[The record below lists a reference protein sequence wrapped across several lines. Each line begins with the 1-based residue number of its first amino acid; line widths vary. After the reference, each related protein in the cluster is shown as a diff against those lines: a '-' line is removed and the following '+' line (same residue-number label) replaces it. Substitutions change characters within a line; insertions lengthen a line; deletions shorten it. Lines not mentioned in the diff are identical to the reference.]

1 MKVIETTQY
10 ITKIFEVETDEQLY
24 TVRMAQNDTHDDWYI
39 QTEDGDEI
47 DTDSELGKQLIE
59 TCSGFKDKDP
69 NDIQWE
75 QEQMEIQVLEP
86 RRKFEQWWEQ
96 NKERILA
103 EDQLNHD
110 MQFKS
115 KLTQHGDY

>member
-1 MKVIETTQY
+1 
-10 ITKIFEVETDEQLY
+10 
-24 TVRMAQNDTHDDWYI
+24 MAIYNNDR
-39 QTEDGDEI
+39 
-47 DTDSELGKQLIE
+47 
-59 TCSGFKDKDP
+59 DP

-96 NKERILA
+96 NKERIL
-103 EDQLNHD
+103 EQDKLNHD

-115 KLTQHGDY
+115 KFIQNGDY

>member
-1 MKVIETTQY
+1 
-10 ITKIFEVETDEQLY
+10 
-24 TVRMAQNDTHDDWYI
+24 MAIYNN
-39 QTEDGDEI
+39 
-47 DTDSELGKQLIE
+47 
-59 TCSGFKDKDP
+59 DKDP

-75 QEQMEIQVLEP
+75 QEQMEIQVNEP

-115 KLTQHGDY
+115 KFIKDGDY

>member
-1 MKVIETTQY
+1 
-10 ITKIFEVETDEQLY
+10 
-24 TVRMAQNDTHDDWYI
+24 MAIYNN
-39 QTEDGDEI
+39 
-47 DTDSELGKQLIE
+47 
-59 TCSGFKDKDP
+59 DKDP

-75 QEQMEIQVLEP
+75 KEQMELQINEP

-115 KLTQHGDY
+115 KFIQNGDY

>member
-1 MKVIETTQY
+1 
-10 ITKIFEVETDEQLY
+10 
-24 TVRMAQNDTHDDWYI
+24 MAIYSN
-39 QTEDGDEI
+39 
-47 DTDSELGKQLIE
+47 
-59 TCSGFKDKDP
+59 DKDP

-75 QEQMEIQVLEP
+75 KEQMELQINEP

-115 KLTQHGDY
+115 KFIQNGDY

>member
-1 MKVIETTQY
+1 
-10 ITKIFEVETDEQLY
+10 
-24 TVRMAQNDTHDDWYI
+24 MAIYNNDR
-39 QTEDGDEI
+39 
-47 DTDSELGKQLIE
+47 
-59 TCSGFKDKDP
+59 DP
-69 NDIQWE
+69 NDIQWD

-115 KLTQHGDY
+115 KFIKDGDY

>member
-1 MKVIETTQY
+1 
-10 ITKIFEVETDEQLY
+10 
-24 TVRMAQNDTHDDWYI
+24 MAIYNN
-39 QTEDGDEI
+39 
-47 DTDSELGKQLIE
+47 
-59 TCSGFKDKDP
+59 DKDP

-75 QEQMEIQVLEP
+75 QEQMEIQVNEP
-86 RRKFEQWWEQ
+86 RRRFEQWWEQ

-115 KLTQHGDY
+115 KFIKDGDY

>member
-1 MKVIETTQY
+1 
-10 ITKIFEVETDEQLY
+10 
-24 TVRMAQNDTHDDWYI
+24 MAIYNN
-39 QTEDGDEI
+39 
-47 DTDSELGKQLIE
+47 
-59 TCSGFKDKDP
+59 DKDP

-75 QEQMEIQVLEP
+75 KEQIELQINEP

-115 KLTQHGDY
+115 KFIQDGDY

>member
-1 MKVIETTQY
+1 
-10 ITKIFEVETDEQLY
+10 
-24 TVRMAQNDTHDDWYI
+24 MAIYNN
-39 QTEDGDEI
+39 
-47 DTDSELGKQLIE
+47 
-59 TCSGFKDKDP
+59 DKDP

-75 QEQMEIQVLEP
+75 QEQMEIQVNEP

-110 MQFKS
+110 MQFKAAYH
-115 KLTQHGDY
+115 KHGDY

>member
-1 MKVIETTQY
+1 
-10 ITKIFEVETDEQLY
+10 
-24 TVRMAQNDTHDDWYI
+24 MAIYNN
-39 QTEDGDEI
+39 
-47 DTDSELGKQLIE
+47 
-59 TCSGFKDKDP
+59 DKDP
-69 NDIQWE
+69 NVIQWE
-75 QEQMEIQVLEP
+75 KEQMEIQINEP

-115 KLTQHGDY
+115 KFIQNGDY

>member
-1 MKVIETTQY
+1 
-10 ITKIFEVETDEQLY
+10 
-24 TVRMAQNDTHDDWYI
+24 MAIYNN
-39 QTEDGDEI
+39 
-47 DTDSELGKQLIE
+47 
-59 TCSGFKDKDP
+59 DKDP

-75 QEQMEIQVLEP
+75 KEQIELQINEP

-115 KLTQHGDY
+115 KFIKDGDY

>member
-1 MKVIETTQY
+1 
-10 ITKIFEVETDEQLY
+10 
-24 TVRMAQNDTHDDWYI
+24 MAIYNN
-39 QTEDGDEI
+39 
-47 DTDSELGKQLIE
+47 
-59 TCSGFKDKDP
+59 DKDP

-75 QEQMEIQVLEP
+75 QEQMELQILEP

-103 EDQLNHD
+103 EDKLNHD

-115 KLTQHGDY
+115 AYDKQGDY

>member
-1 MKVIETTQY
+1 
-10 ITKIFEVETDEQLY
+10 
-24 TVRMAQNDTHDDWYI
+24 MAIYNN
-39 QTEDGDEI
+39 
-47 DTDSELGKQLIE
+47 
-59 TCSGFKDKDP
+59 DKDP

-75 QEQMEIQVLEP
+75 KEQMEIQILEP

-103 EDQLNHD
+103 EDKLNHD

-115 KLTQHGDY
+115 KFIQDGDY